1 MSHEVHSHNPHTSEI
16 PKANTKL
23 IWRTFW
29 ILAAITTV
37 EFIIA
42 FTMPANALRIVI
54 FVGLTLVKAFYIVA
68 EFMHL
73 GHEAKVLIWSI
84 VLPIIFIIWLLTAL
98 LMEGASVF
106 NDIHYIFK

>member
-1 MSHEVHSHNPHTSEI
+1 MTHEAPAYGTPTEI
-16 PKANTKL
+16 AKPNTGF

-37 EFIIA
+37 EFILA
-42 FTMPANALRIVI
+42 FFMPSGLLRTSI
-54 FVGLTLVKAFYIVA
+54 FIILTLVKAFYIVA

-73 GHEAKVLIWSI
+73 GHEAKALIWS
-84 VLPIIFIIWLLTAL
+84 VVVPIMFIIWLIVAL
-98 LMEGASVF
+98 LVEGGHIF